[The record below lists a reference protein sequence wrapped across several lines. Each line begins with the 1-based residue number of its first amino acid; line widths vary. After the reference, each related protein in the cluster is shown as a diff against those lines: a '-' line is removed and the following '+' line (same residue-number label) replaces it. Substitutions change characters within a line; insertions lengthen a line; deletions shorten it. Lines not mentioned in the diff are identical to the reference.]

1 MRFLPGRQHS
11 VSKYGDLA
19 QGIIDSI
26 HRGDYRRGDTLPS
39 LRQLVQ
45 QYGVGLNTAR
55 RTYYELERLGYVEAR
70 PRSGY
75 VVAAAAEGLGEATGA
90 ALGAPFIHPALY
102 DTRPLNHA
110 FIAAM
115 RYYAQ
120 ALAEPAL
127 AGLPALRRQ
136 VVQQAYGEGW
146 EVHADEVLVTCG
158 GMEAL
163 SLAVAAVTYGVARP
177 QVAVLL
183 PAFPG
188 LLGCL
193 AEQGVT
199 VLPLVLAADGSV
211 DTTACEAALAQGQ
224 VQALALMSAYG
235 HPHGRSLP
243 AATQA
248 RLMALACQYDIAII
262 EDDAYRWLG
271 FDDSV
276 PLPMKAADADG
287 RVLLCGTFSKSLAPG
302 YRVGWLLPGR
312 YGERARRLKL
322 AQTLAS
328 PLPNQLALAE
338 LLAGGRHQASLRRL
352 RQQLAQRVGALEAC
366 LRPTLPAGVVL
377 HAAQGGYFVWLSG
390 VPADCVQLA
399 AQAQRLDIQLAPGTL
414 CQPDAA
420 GRHALRLNASYFEA
434 SQQPALDWLV
444 RAMRRPAE
452 QAPATA

>member
-1 MRFLPGRQHS
+1 M
-11 VSKYGDLA
+11 SKYGDLA

-75 VVAAAAEGLGEATGA
+75 VVAAAADGLGEAGGA
-90 ALGAPFIHPALY
+90 ALGAPFIQPALY

-115 RYYAQ
+115 RHYAQ

-136 VVQQAYGEGW
+136 IVQQAYSEGW

-163 SLAVAAVTYGVARP
+163 SLAIAAVTHGVARP

-188 LLGCL
+188 LLGGL
-193 AEQGVT
+193 AEQGVAM
-199 VLPLVLAADGSV
+199 LPLVLAADGSV
-211 DTTACEAALAQGQ
+211 DTRRLQQALESGE

-243 AATQA
+243 PATRRQ
-248 RLMALACQYDIAII
+248 LLALAQQYDIAVI

-271 FDDSV
+271 FDEQM
-276 PLPMKAADADG
+276 PLPLKADDRDG

-338 LLAGGRHQASLRRL
+338 RLAGGRHQAGLRRL
-352 RQQLAQRVGALEAC
+352 RQQLAQRVGELEAR
-366 LRPTLPAGVVL
+366 LRPTLPAGVQL
-377 HAAQGGYFVWLSG
+377 QPAEGGYFVWLSG
-390 VPADCVQLA
+390 IPADCVQLA
-399 AQAQRLDIQLAPGTL
+399 ADAQRLDIQLAPGTV
-414 CQPDAA
+414 CQPDEA
-420 GRHALRLNASYFEA
+420 GRHALRLNASYFDV
-434 SQQPALDWLV
+434 SQQPALDWLA
-444 RAMRRPAE
+444 RAMRRPAD
-452 QAPATA
+452 

>member
-1 MRFLPGRQHS
+1 M
-11 VSKYGDLA
+11 SKYGDLA

-75 VVAAAAEGLGEATGA
+75 VVAAAADNLGEPGGA

-115 RYYAQ
+115 RHYAQ

-136 VVQQAYGEGW
+136 IVQQAYSEGW
-146 EVHADEVLVTCG
+146 EVHADEVLITCG

-163 SLAVAAVTYGVARP
+163 SLAIAAVTQGVAQA

-188 LLGCL
+188 LLGGL
-193 AEQGVT
+193 AEQGVAI
-199 VLPLVLAADGSV
+199 LPLVLAADGSV
-211 DTTACEAALAQGQ
+211 DTAPLQLALAQGQ

-235 HPHGRSLP
+235 HPHGRCLP
-243 AATQA
+243 AATRRQ
-248 RLMALACQYDIAII
+248 LLALAEQYDIAII
-262 EDDAYRWLG
+262 EDDAYRCLG
-271 FDDSV
+271 FAEPV
-276 PLPMKAADADG
+276 PLPMKAEDRGG

-338 LLAGGRHQASLRRL
+338 LLAGGRHQAGLRRL
-352 RQQLAQRVGALEAC
+352 RQQLAQRVGELEAR
-366 LRPTLPAGVVL
+366 LRPTLPPGVQL
-377 HAAQGGYFVWLSG
+377 HSAEGAYFVWLSHI
-390 VPADCVQLA
+390 PADCVQLA
-399 AQAQRLDIQLAPGTL
+399 ADAQRRDIQLAPGTL

-420 GRHALRLNASYFEA
+420 GRHALRLNASYFDA
-434 SQQPALDWLV
+434 SQQPALDWLA
-444 RAMRRPAE
+444 RAMRRPAD
-452 QAPATA
+452 